1 MSAVASR
8 SALILS
14 ACFLVGGL
22 GVGTWGANLPALARR
37 AQLDE
42 SGIGLVLLVFAACAI
57 LAMNRAPRMM
67 ARAGAE
73 RVSVISAGL
82 FGMGIASVGL
92 VTQIGM
98 AMAVAGFCGLTFG
111 TLDVTMNSRAAELE
125 ARAGRPIMSRFHAM
139 FSGGTLLGALL
150 YAGLA
155 HAGASSPAIL
165 ALSGAAITA
174 VAVAAFLPT
183 TPPAPAAA
191 RQTREAST
199 ARPGRL
205 ALTLGLLAFVIFMTE
220 GAIMDWGAVYLVRL
234 LGTTESMGAAGY
246 AFFAAAMLLGRLV
259 GDHAN
264 RILGPLRLFQ
274 LSMALVVLAMAVFLA
289 AGSAGLA
296 MGALALFGLGMANVI
311 PLIFSAAGRLG
322 AGDGGRSLSRVLTMG
337 YAGILLGP
345 ALIGF
350 IAELSSLR
358 ISLGLVLLAV
368 ILASFS
374 GRLIR

>member
-1 MSAVASR
+1 
-8 SALILS
+8 
-14 ACFLVGGL
+14 
-22 GVGTWGANLPALARR
+22 
-37 AQLDE
+37 
-42 SGIGLVLLVFAACAI
+42 
-57 LAMNRAPRMM
+57 
-67 ARAGAE
+67 
-73 RVSVISAGL
+73 
-82 FGMGIASVGL
+82 
-92 VTQIGM
+92 
-98 AMAVAGFCGLTFG
+98 
-111 TLDVTMNSRAAELE
+111 
-125 ARAGRPIMSRFHAM
+125 
-139 FSGGTLLGALL
+139 
-150 YAGLA
+150 
-155 HAGASSPAIL
+155 
-165 ALSGAAITA
+165 
-174 VAVAAFLPT
+174 
-183 TPPAPAAA
+183 
-191 RQTREAST
+191 
-199 ARPGRL
+199 
-205 ALTLGLLAFVIFMTE
+205 
-220 GAIMDWGAVYLVRL
+220 
-234 LGTTESMGAAGY
+234 
-246 AFFAAAMLLGRLV
+246 MLLGRLV